1 MKKLDVKALLVVVVV
16 LLSVGLLCVFLKGG
30 NKEKD
35 TDKSLTTAT
44 TYKTE
49 VEKKINEEIERLEAE
64 NAEGWR
70 EAYIDL
76 LSRYSGEYSQFHEE
90 RVFLGYVDDNDVP
103 ELFISEG
110 SSHACSVE
118 IYTFENNI
126 VTRLCKTG
134 SNGMVN
140 CFERQGIL
148 CGHYVG
154 MGTGTYWVYSIDNG
168 KVQEIY
174 NAFTN
179 EGWAG
184 DEFDIE
190 RRINGIDVTEDE
202 LDEFLDSYFG
212 KEKSTCVFDEAN
224 PGYELKNDEYKDYIN
239 GFGK

>member
-1 MKKLDVKALLVVVVV
+1 MKKLNVKALLAVVVV
-16 LLSVGLLCVFLKGG
+16 LLSVGLLLVFFKGG

-49 VEKKINEEIERLEAE
+49 VEKKINEEIDRLETE
-64 NAEGWR
+64 NTEGWKK
-70 EAYIDL
+70 AYLDL
-76 LSRYSGEYSQFHEE
+76 LNDYYCETEEE
-90 RVFLGYVDDNDVP
+90 RVFLGYVDDDDVP

-110 SSHACSVE
+110 WFHYCTVE
-118 IYTFENNI
+118 VYTFENNI
-126 VTRLCKTG
+126 VTLLCETG

-140 CFERQGIL
+140 YFERQGIL

-184 DEFDIE
+184 EEFDIE

-202 LDEFLDSYFG
+202 LDEFLDSYFD

-224 PGYELKNDEYKDYIN
+224 PGYELKNEEYKDYIN